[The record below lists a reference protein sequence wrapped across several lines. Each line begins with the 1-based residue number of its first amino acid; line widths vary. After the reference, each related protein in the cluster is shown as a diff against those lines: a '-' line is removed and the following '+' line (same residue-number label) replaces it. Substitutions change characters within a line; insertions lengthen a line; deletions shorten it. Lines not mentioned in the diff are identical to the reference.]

1 MNNITNNIS
10 QETINNVLIDIL
22 KGAKDA
28 SSEIYGASKAGIVK
42 AVDFAQ
48 EQAPMVV
55 QEFLTWKFAQSV
67 IWTVV
72 GVIALVVLTVIF
84 LKLKKLAVENA
95 NTGLDVLGF
104 FGMVICIITFLCVC
118 GGCVIPNV
126 EQMVKV
132 KVAPRVYI
140 IEWVSDQ
147 VQGKHNHR
155 R

>member
-1 MNNITNNIS
+1 MNNITNNIP
-10 QETINNVLIDIL
+10 QETINTVLIDIL

-55 QEFLTWKFAQSV
+55 QEFLTWKFAHSV
-67 IWTVV
+67 IWTIV
-72 GVIALVVLTVIF
+72 GVIALIALVVAF
-84 LKLKKLAVENA
+84 LKFKKLARDSDS
-95 NTGLDVLGF
+95 GGDIIGF
-104 FGMVICIITFLCVC
+104 FGMVGCVIAFLCVC
-118 GGCVIPNV
+118 GSNVIPNV

-147 VQGKHNHR
+147 VQGKNNR
-155 R
+155 YR